1 MFFTDCSKSELRKF
15 WQMQNVHLL
24 QAHIQRNRAWL
35 RKHTEGQE
43 LKSCSSNQVHIRTV
57 PQPRERFRNKRY
69 ICMSKER
76 RKKNTLGK
84 KGYNYSC
91 AEFKGW
97 RFLDILA
104 PPPHRDLN
112 SKAQT
117 WMKMFVEFIQ
127 VPIKGKH
134 LKASEYV
141 CTAIGNTPFSKER
154 KPHFLPLRMH
164 SLQGERCLYFSHPTK
179 HTCLKTKGEAGI
191 LIWQT
196 FGQCYT
202 LVISQYS
209 SATQWKQEK
218 KKPKKQPKPKL
229 KLYRCNSVNSVSNN

>member
-1 MFFTDCSKSELRKF
+1 MCTCCRRTYSVTGHGCGNTQKDSSWNL
-15 WQMQNVHLL
+15 
-24 QAHIQRNRAWL
+24 AHQIRCTLGLCHN
-35 RKHTEGQE
+35 QE
-43 LKSCSSNQVHIRTV
+43 RGLGIKGTFEWV
-57 PQPRERFRNKRY
+57 
-69 ICMSKER
+69 R
-76 RKKNTLGK
+76 RGGKKNTLGK

-91 AEFKGW
+91 AEFKGQ
-97 RFLDILA
+97 RFYVLDILA
-104 PPPHRDLN
+104 SPPYTDLN

-117 WMKMFVEFIQ
+117 WMKMSDEFIQ

-141 CTAIGNTPFSKER
+141 CTAIDNTPCSKER
-154 KPHFLPLRMH
+154 KPHFLPLPMH

-202 LVISQYS
+202 LVVSQYS
-209 SATQWKQEK
+209 SATKWTQE
-218 KKPKKQPKPKL
+218 
-229 KLYRCNSVNSVSNN
+229 